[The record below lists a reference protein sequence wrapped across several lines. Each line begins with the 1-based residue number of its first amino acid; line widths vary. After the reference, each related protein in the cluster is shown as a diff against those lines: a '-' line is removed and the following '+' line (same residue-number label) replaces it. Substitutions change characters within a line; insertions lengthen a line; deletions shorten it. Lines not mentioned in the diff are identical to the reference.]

1 MPETIVIIDD
11 DRAIAQLTSL
21 WVKAAGFNTMIA
33 NDGQSGLDAIARHR
47 PNMVLLDIRM
57 PEMDGF
63 EVNRQLRQTPE
74 LAEIPVIFLSAHAQE
89 ATRQESL
96 AGGGRGFLAKPYEAK
111 TLIATIRTILNEA
124 GSPRPLND
132 QGVHLCPSTQS

>member
-11 DRAIAQLTSL
+11 DHAIAQLTSL
-21 WVKAAGFNTMIA
+21 WVKSAGYNVVIA
-33 NDGQSGLDAIARHR
+33 NDGPSGLDAIARHR
-47 PNMVLLDIRM
+47 PDLVLLDIRM

-63 EVNRQLRQTPE
+63 EVNRRLRQTPE

-96 AGGGRGFLAKPYEAK
+96 AGGGRCFLPKPYEVK
-111 TLIATIRTILNEA
+111 NLIAAIRSTLK
-124 GSPRPLND
+124 GSVPTV
-132 QGVHLCPSTQS
+132 QGVQ

>member
-11 DRAIAQLTSL
+11 DRAIANPTSL
-21 WVKAAGFNTMIA
+21 WVKAAGFNTVIA
-33 NDGQSGLDAIARHR
+33 NDGRSGLDAIAQHH
-47 PNMVLLDIRM
+47 PDLILLDIRM

-96 AGGGRGFLAKPYEAK
+96 AGGGRCFLAKPYEVK
-111 TLIATIRTILNEA
+111 SLIAAIRTVLNGCIPTEKT
-124 GSPRPLND
+124 
-132 QGVHLCPSTQS
+132 H

>member
-21 WVKAAGFNTMIA
+21 WVKAAGFNTIIA
-33 NDGQSGLDAIARHR
+33 NDGRSGLEAIAQHH
-47 PNMVLLDIRM
+47 PDLVLLDIRM

-63 EVNRQLRQTPE
+63 EVNRQLRQTPG

-89 ATRQESL
+89 TTRQESL
-96 AGGGRGFLAKPYEAK
+96 AAGGRCFFPKPYEVK
-111 TLIATIRTILNEA
+111 SLIAAIRTVLKGAVALRDIPA
-124 GSPRPLND
+124 AA
-132 QGVHLCPSTQS
+132 H